1 MFSALDWSLI
11 ALYLFGTFAVGVW
24 MARSASSGLASYFV
38 ANRNL
43 PWWWLGTSMAA
54 TTFAAD
60 TPLAVTGIVARD
72 GIAGNWF
79 MWCSVL
85 TYIAITVFFAGRW
98 RASLVLTD
106 VELTELRYG
115 GRPARLLRGFK
126 ACYFSLL
133 VNGIVLGW
141 VFRAMSKISRPFI
154 SWEHI
159 LGSELYQ
166 ALAQRWPPLLL
177 FDDFNN
183 TLTVLAI
190 FSVVVVYSSLGGIR
204 GVILTDLF
212 QFALAMICAIVF
224 ACYAVDH
231 VGGLDQMIASLH
243 SLYPDRADDLLRFWP
258 SGESALL
265 PVNIFLVYVA
275 LLWWAQYFSDGSGY
289 LAQRINTAR
298 SPADAEKG
306 SLWFT
311 LACFVLR
318 SWPWIIVAL
327 AALVV
332 FPLDDPARFS
342 PLGAELSG
350 DREMGYPMMM
360 KLVLPSGLLGL
371 TFVSLLAAFMSTVD
385 THLNWAASYLIN
397 DIYKRFVKP
406 GASQAHLVRA
416 SRISVIFIAALSVLI
431 AGQIGSIEQAWKF
444 FVAIGAGAGLP
455 QMLRWVWWR
464 ANAWTE
470 ITGMASA
477 FIGAVALY
485 LLLPDVRAEYLLAAV
500 VLISTTISL
509 AATFLT
515 PPVAQDTLQR
525 FADRVQPIGFWNT
538 APASAARSS
547 ELVCRCIM
555 WLQGVAGTFGALFGV
570 GYLLLGRPAVG
581 AALLG
586 AACCCLWLM
595 LRRMNRSAL
604 QLTSLGSAE
613 SGRTGQGKLR

>member
-1 MFSALDWSLI
+1 MFSTLDWSLI
-11 ALYLFGTFAVGVW
+11 ALYLFGTFIVGAW
-24 MARSASSGLASYFV
+24 MARSASSGLESYFV

-43 PWWWLGTSMAA
+43 PWWWLGTSMVA

-85 TYIAITVFFAGRW
+85 TYISITVFFAGRW
-98 RASLVLTD
+98 RAALVLTD

-115 GRPARLLRGFK
+115 GRSASLLRGFK

-154 SWEHI
+154 SWEQI
-159 LGSELYQ
+159 LGPEIYH
-166 ALAQRWPPLLL
+166 ALARQWPALLL

-183 TLTVLAI
+183 TLTVLVI
-190 FSVVVVYSSLGGIR
+190 FAVVVVYSSLGGIR

-212 QFALAMICAIVF
+212 QFALAMICAILF
-224 ACYAVDH
+224 ACYAVAH
-231 VGGLDQMIASLH
+231 VGGLDQMINSLH

-258 SGESALL
+258 SGSSPLL
-265 PVNIFLVYVA
+265 PLNIFLVYVG

-332 FPLDDPARFS
+332 FPLEDPTRFS
-342 PLGAELSG
+342 PLGAELAG

-360 KLVLPSGLLGL
+360 KLVLPSGMLGL

-406 GASQAHLVRA
+406 GASQRHLVRA
-416 SRISVIFIAALSVLI
+416 SRISVVFIAALSVLI
-431 AGQIGSIEQAWKF
+431 AGQIDSIEQAWKF
-444 FVAIGAGAGLP
+444 FVAIGAGVGLP

-485 LLLPDVRAEYLLAAV
+485 LLLPHVRAEYLLAAV
-500 VLISTTISL
+500 VLASTGISL

-515 PPVAQDTLQR
+515 PPVAQSVLQQ
-525 FADRVQPIGFWNT
+525 FADRVQPIGLWNT
-538 APASAARSS
+538 THAAAGRSS
-547 ELVCRCIM
+547 QLACRCVM
-555 WLQGVAGTFGALFGV
+555 WLQGVAGTLGALFGL

-595 LRRMNRSAL
+595 LRRMNSSAH
-604 QLTSLGSAE
+604 AAY
-613 SGRTGQGKLR
+613 RP